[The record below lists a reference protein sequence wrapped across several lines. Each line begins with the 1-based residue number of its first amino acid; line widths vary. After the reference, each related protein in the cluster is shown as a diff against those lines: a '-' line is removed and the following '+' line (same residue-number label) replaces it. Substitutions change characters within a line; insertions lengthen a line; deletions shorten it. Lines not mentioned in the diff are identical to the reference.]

1 MEGKFITLEGI
12 EGSGKSTSLKDI
24 SNTLDQK
31 SIDYI
36 VTKEPGSGSL
46 GKDLRSVL
54 LNNDN
59 KISGQVELLLMMAD
73 RKNHLD
79 SLVIPNLNNGNWVIS
94 DRYLDSTYA
103 YQGGGREMDFALI
116 DELSNSLNLPAP
128 DLTILFDLP
137 VEIALERAKQRANL
151 DRFEKEPIDFHN
163 RIRNVYKSRA
173 MEDPKRIKIV
183 DSSVSFQEVK
193 DQVVC
198 IVSQFLNE
206 K

>member
-1 MEGKFITLEGI
+1 MKGKFITLEGI
-12 EGSGKSTSLKDI
+12 EGSGKSTSLEDI
-24 SNTLDQK
+24 ANVLDKK

-36 VTKEPGSGSL
+36 LTKEPGSGSL
-46 GKDLRSVL
+46 GNDLRSLL

-59 KISGQVELLLMMAD
+59 KISGEVELLLMMAD

-79 SLVIPNLNNGNWVIS
+79 SLVIPNLKNGNWVIS

-103 YQGGGREMDFALI
+103 YQGGGRKMDFALI
-116 DELSNSLNLPAP
+116 DGLSNSLNFPAP

-163 RIRNVYKSRA
+163 RIRNIYKYRA
-173 MEDPKRIKIV
+173 EEDPKRIKIV
-183 DSSVSFQEVK
+183 DSSVNFQAVK
-193 DQVVC
+193 DQVVD
-198 IVSQFLNE
+198 IVTQFLNE
-206 K
+206 

>member
-1 MEGKFITLEGI
+1 MKGKFITLEGI

-24 SNTLDQK
+24 ANTLDQK
-31 SIDYI
+31 MIDY
-36 VTKEPGSGSL
+36 VVSKEPGSGPL
-46 GKDLRSVL
+46 GKDLRSL
-54 LNNDN
+54 LLSNDN
-59 KISGQVELLLMMAD
+59 KISGEVELLLMMAD

-103 YQGGGREMDFALI
+103 YQGGGRNMDFALI
-116 DELSNSLNLPAP
+116 DELSKSLNLPVP

-137 VEIALERAKQRANL
+137 VQIALERAKKRANL

-173 MEDPKRIKIV
+173 VEDPNRIKIV
-183 DSSVSFQEVK
+183 DSSVSFQEVT
-193 DQVVC
+193 DQVVY

-206 K
+206 

>member
-1 MEGKFITLEGI
+1 MKGKFITLEGI
-12 EGSGKSTSLKDI
+12 EGSGKSTSLEDI
-24 SNTLDQK
+24 AYTLDKK
-31 SIDYI
+31 SINYI
-36 VTKEPGSGSL
+36 LTKEPGSGSL
-46 GKDLRSVL
+46 GNDLRSL
-54 LNNDN
+54 LLSKDN
-59 KISGQVELLLMMAD
+59 KISGEVELLLMMAD

-163 RIRNVYKSRA
+163 RIRNIYKSRA
-173 MEDPKRIKIV
+173 EEDSKRIKIV

-193 DQVVC
+193 DQVVY
-198 IVSQFLNE
+198 IISQFLNE
-206 K
+206 

>member
-46 GKDLRSVL
+46 GKELRSLL

-59 KISGQVELLLMMAD
+59 KISSQVELLLMMAD

-163 RIRNVYKSRA
+163 RIRNIYKARA
-173 MEDPKRIKIV
+173 EEDSKRIKIV

-193 DQVVC
+193 DQVVY
-198 IVSQFLNE
+198 IISQFLNE
-206 K
+206 

>member
-1 MEGKFITLEGI
+1 MKGKFITLEGI
-12 EGSGKSTSLKDI
+12 EGSGKSTSLEHI
-24 SNTLDQK
+24 ANTLDKK

-36 VTKEPGSGSL
+36 LTKEPGSGSL
-46 GKDLRSVL
+46 GNDLRSLL

-59 KISGQVELLLMMAD
+59 KISGEVELLLMMAD

-103 YQGGGREMDFALI
+103 YQGGGRNMDFALI

-151 DRFEKEPIDFHN
+151 DRFEKEPLDFHN
-163 RIRNVYKSRA
+163 RIRNIYKSRA
-173 MEDPKRIKIV
+173 EEDPKRIKIV
-183 DSSVSFQEVK
+183 DSSVNFQEVK
-193 DQVVC
+193 DQVVY
-198 IVSQFLNE
+198 IVTQFLNE
-206 K
+206 

>member
-24 SNTLDQK
+24 SNTLEQK

-46 GKDLRSVL
+46 GKDLRSLL

-103 YQGGGREMDFALI
+103 YQGGGREMGFALI
-116 DELSNSLNLPAP
+116 DELSNSLNLPPP

-151 DRFEKEPIDFHN
+151 DRFEKESIDFHN

-173 MEDPKRIKIV
+173 MQDPKRIKIV
-183 DSSVSFQEVK
+183 DSSVGFQEVK

-206 K
+206 

>member
-46 GKDLRSVL
+46 GKDLRSLL

-206 K
+206 

>member
-1 MEGKFITLEGI
+1 MKGKFITLEGI
-12 EGSGKSTSLKDI
+12 EGSGKSTNLKDI

-31 SIDYI
+31 LIDYV

-46 GKDLRSVL
+46 GKDLRSL
-54 LNNDN
+54 LLSNDN
-59 KISGQVELLLMMAD
+59 QISAQVEILLMMAD

-79 SLVIPNLNNGNWVIS
+79 SLVIPNLKKGNWVIS

-103 YQGGGREMDFALI
+103 YQGGGRKMDSVLI
-116 DELSNSLNLPAP
+116 DELSNSLNLLVP

-137 VEIALERAKQRANL
+137 VELALERAKQRANL
-151 DRFEKEPIDFHN
+151 DRFEREPIDFHN

-173 MEDPKRIKIV
+173 VEDPKRIKIV
-183 DSSVSFQEVK
+183 DSSLSFQEVK
-193 DQVVC
+193 DQVVN

-206 K
+206 

>member
-24 SNTLDQK
+24 SNTLNQN

-46 GKDLRSVL
+46 GKDLRSL
-54 LNNDN
+54 LLSNDN
-59 KISGQVELLLMMAD
+59 KISGEVELLLMMAD

-79 SLVIPNLNNGNWVIS
+79 SLIIPNLSKGNWVLS

-103 YQGGGREMDFALI
+103 YQGGGRKMDFTLI
-116 DELSNSLNLPAP
+116 DDLSSSLNLPTP

-137 VEIALERAKQRANL
+137 VEIALERAKRRANL
-151 DRFEKEPIDFHN
+151 DRFEREPLVFHN
-163 RIRNVYKSRA
+163 RIRNTYKSRA
-173 MEDPKRIKIV
+173 EEDPKRIKIV
-183 DSSVSFQEVK
+183 DSSLSFQEVK
-193 DQVVC
+193 DQVEY
-198 IVSQFLNE
+198 IIYQFLND
-206 K
+206 

>member
-1 MEGKFITLEGI
+1 MKGKFITLEGI
-12 EGSGKSTSLKDI
+12 EGSGKSTSLEDI
-24 SNTLDQK
+24 ANTLDKK
-31 SIDYI
+31 SIDY
-36 VTKEPGSGSL
+36 VLTKEPGSGPL
-46 GKDLRSVL
+46 GNDLRSLL

-59 KISGQVELLLMMAD
+59 KISSEVELLLMMAD

-103 YQGGGREMDFALI
+103 YQGGGRKMDFALI

-163 RIRNVYKSRA
+163 RIRNIYKSRA
-173 MEDPKRIKIV
+173 EEDSKRIKIV

-193 DQVVC
+193 DQVAY
-198 IVSQFLNE
+198 IISQFLNE
-206 K
+206 

>member
-1 MEGKFITLEGI
+1 MEGKFITLEGV

-46 GKDLRSVL
+46 GKDLRSLL

-151 DRFEKEPIDFHN
+151 DRFEKEPIDFHK

-206 K
+206 

>member
-1 MEGKFITLEGI
+1 MKGKFITLEGI

-24 SNTLDQK
+24 ANTLDQK
-31 SIDYI
+31 LIDYVI
-36 VTKEPGSGSL
+36 TKEPGSGPL
-46 GKDLRSVL
+46 GKDLRSL
-54 LNNDN
+54 LLSNDN
-59 KISGQVELLLMMAD
+59 KISGEVELLLMMAD

-103 YQGGGREMDFALI
+103 YQGGGRNMDFALI
-116 DELSNSLNLPAP
+116 DELSKSLNLPVP

-137 VEIALERAKQRANL
+137 VQIALERAKKRANL

-173 MEDPKRIKIV
+173 VEDPKRIKIV
-183 DSSVSFQEVK
+183 DSSLSFQEVT
-193 DQVVC
+193 DQVVY

-206 K
+206 

>member
-1 MEGKFITLEGI
+1 MKGKFITLEGI
-12 EGSGKSTSLKDI
+12 EGSGKSTSLEDI
-24 SNTLDQK
+24 ANVLDK
-31 SIDYI
+31 NSINYI
-36 VTKEPGSGSL
+36 LTKEPGSGSL
-46 GKDLRSVL
+46 GNDLRSLL

-59 KISGQVELLLMMAD
+59 KISGEVELLLMMAD

-116 DELSNSLNLPAP
+116 DGLSNSLNFPAP

-151 DRFEKEPIDFHN
+151 DRFEKEPIHFHD
-163 RIRNVYKSRA
+163 RIRNTYRFRA
-173 MEDPKRIKIV
+173 GEDSKRIKIV
-183 DSSVSFQEVK
+183 DSSVGFQEVK
-193 DQVVC
+193 DQVVN
-198 IVSQFLNE
+198 IISQFLNE
-206 K
+206 

>member
-1 MEGKFITLEGI
+1 MKGKFITLEGI

-46 GKDLRSVL
+46 GKDLRSLL

-79 SLVIPNLNNGNWVIS
+79 SLVIPNLNDGNWVIS

-151 DRFEKEPIDFHN
+151 DRFEKESLDFHN

-173 MEDPKRIKIV
+173 MEEPKRIKIV

-206 K
+206 

>member
-1 MEGKFITLEGI
+1 MKGKFITLEGI
-12 EGSGKSTSLKDI
+12 EGSGKSTSLEDI
-24 SNTLDQK
+24 ANTLDQR
-31 SIDYI
+31 SINYI
-36 VTKEPGSGSL
+36 LTKEPGSGSL
-46 GKDLRSVL
+46 GKDLRSL
-54 LNNDN
+54 LLSNDN
-59 KISGQVELLLMMAD
+59 KISGEVELLLMMAD

-103 YQGGGREMDFALI
+103 YQGGGREMGFALI
-116 DELSNSLNLPAP
+116 DELSNSLNLPPP

-206 K
+206 

>member
-46 GKDLRSVL
+46 GKDLRSLL

-79 SLVIPNLNNGNWVIS
+79 SLVIPNLNDGNWVIS

-206 K
+206 

>member
-1 MEGKFITLEGI
+1 MKGKFITLEGI
-12 EGSGKSTSLKDI
+12 EGSGKSTSLEDI
-24 SNTLDQK
+24 ANVLDKK

-36 VTKEPGSGSL
+36 LTKEPGSGSL
-46 GKDLRSVL
+46 GNDLRSLL
-54 LNNDN
+54 LNNNN
-59 KISGQVELLLMMAD
+59 KISGEVELLLMMAD

-103 YQGGGREMDFALI
+103 YQGGGRKMDFVLI
-116 DELSNSLNLPAP
+116 DELSNSLNFPTP

-163 RIRNVYKSRA
+163 RIRNIYKSRA
-173 MEDPKRIKIV
+173 EEDSNRIKIV
-183 DSSVSFQEVK
+183 DSSVSFKEVK
-193 DQVVC
+193 AQVVD
-198 IVSQFLNE
+198 IISQFLNE
-206 K
+206 

>member
-12 EGSGKSTSLKDI
+12 EGSGKSTSLNDI

-46 GKDLRSVL
+46 GKDLRSLL

-79 SLVIPNLNNGNWVIS
+79 SLVIPNLNDGNWVIS

-116 DELSNSLNLPAP
+116 DELSNSLNLPPP

-151 DRFEKEPIDFHN
+151 DRFEKESLDFHN

-173 MEDPKRIKIV
+173 MEEPKRIKIV

-206 K
+206 